1 MVGEALSGSSFY
13 GTPLYWWLQT
23 PKQVCGLCNQRYRLC
38 GYYKKPWKCFQ
49 SLPFPKLVA
58 GLPWLS
64 SRFANCFQW
73 LCVPLSSS
81 EWSMSGFRPRPGR
94 VSSPLMPLTS
104 KRFNHELTEMCVIS
118 VCTPTSLEIKPW
130 DFNRMTRQ
138 RIRKAWLLPW
148 RKPSS
153 NCRLSDIN

>member
-1 MVGEALSGSSFY
+1 MVREALSGSSFY

-94 VSSPLMPLTS
+94 VFSPLMPSTS
-104 KRFNHELTEMCVIS
+104 KRFNHGWPRCVSFPFAHRPLWRSSLGIS
-118 VCTPTSLEIKPW
+118 IGGHGNAYDMHGSCRGESP
-130 DFNRMTRQ
+130 
-138 RIRKAWLLPW
+138 LPITGY
-148 RKPSS
+148 
-153 NCRLSDIN
+153 LI